1 MSSRLHYHVNDSNS
15 YTWHKTEQCWPTR
28 ITSRVHFSP
37 VWNYMLI
44 LFCFKQMEKFRLKS
58 IKQTICSCFAVVAPA
73 RTLSVPE
80 EEQQVVLF
88 DQVTSGSNV
97 ESNGLKTKLAS
108 LQTTLATCG
117 YHFPFR
123 CLADGIFSRQ
133 LNCFTRTLFVKEKKR
148 NQLQCEVILSRFLFF
163 VTAAAIS
170 SSFAPLLKLVT
181 EMC

>member
-1 MSSRLHYHVNDSNS
+1 MVKL
-15 YTWHKTEQCWPTR
+15 
-28 ITSRVHFSP
+28 
-37 VWNYMLI
+37 
-44 LFCFKQMEKFRLKS
+44 RLKS

-73 RTLSVPE
+73 RTLFVPE

-97 ESNGLKTKLAS
+97 EPNGLKTKLAS

-163 VTAAAIS
+163 VTVAAIS
-170 SSFAPLLKLVT
+170 SSFAEVGDRDVLVVPHDRCVCLGFSCGT
-181 EMC
+181 FMSVGNGLTLYFQLYFEDTFCACCEICK

>member
-1 MSSRLHYHVNDSNS
+1 
-15 YTWHKTEQCWPTR
+15 
-28 ITSRVHFSP
+28 
-37 VWNYMLI
+37 MLI
-44 LFCFKQMEKFRLKS
+44 LFCFKQMVKLRLKS

-73 RTLSVPE
+73 RTLFVPE

-97 ESNGLKTKLAS
+97 EPNGLKTKLAS

-163 VTAAAIS
+163 CDRGRH
-170 SSFAPLLKLVT
+170 FLLL
-181 EMC
+181 C

>member
-1 MSSRLHYHVNDSNS
+1 MCSRLHYHVNDSNS

-37 VWNYMLI
+37 VWIYMLI
-44 LFCFKQMEKFRLKS
+44 LFCFKQMVKLRLKS

-97 ESNGLKTKLAS
+97 EPNGLKTKLAS

-123 CLADGIFSRQ
+123 CLTDGIFSRQ

-163 VTAAAIS
+163 VWPWPP
-170 SSFAPLLKLVT
+170 FPPPLLKLVT